1 MNETFISEF
10 TVKVLKKL
18 KFAFRLSIK
27 VVTKSFETFYKVD
40 FVLNKN

>member
-1 MNETFISEF
+1 MKLSFQNLQL
-10 TVKVLKKL
+10 KVLKKL

-27 VVTKSFETFYKVD
+27 VVTKSFESFYKVD